1 MPYTAPESSASSTS
15 PLCSPTPP
23 GSSKNPHV
31 RSHHK
36 AHVNFLASHLP
47 RRTGSDQGHV
57 QCYCDK
63 LIVIN
68 RFVIDL
74 NPFQRWHHIQKG
86 KIIPAYLLSL
96 AVTKVWQFL
105 CHSVGLLTSRKVCVI
120 RCFSLFFCCDL
131 PTSNNS
137 DPRHAH
143 LWWRP
148 SPRSSTVRRKL
159 FVHPLDITRS
169 SLMKSQMKFL
179 VTENACKLTGHNW
192 WWISFDW
199 SL

>member
-1 MPYTAPESSASSTS
+1 MEISLTKQTRQDFEAGLSSSRALVNGPVKACLNKKRCVKAFLRMPYTAPESSASSTS

-31 RSHHK
+31 RLHHK

-86 KIIPAYLLSL
+86 IIISAYLLSL
-96 AVTKVWQFL
+96 AVTKV
-105 CHSVGLLTSRKVCVI
+105 
-120 RCFSLFFCCDL
+120 
-131 PTSNNS
+131 
-137 DPRHAH
+137 
-143 LWWRP
+143 
-148 SPRSSTVRRKL
+148 
-159 FVHPLDITRS
+159 
-169 SLMKSQMKFL
+169 
-179 VTENACKLTGHNW
+179 
-192 WWISFDW
+192 
-199 SL
+199 